1 MRRVLFENE
10 AFEEFTAWASESTKT
25 FERLAR
31 LIEEAARRTPFVG
44 TGKPEPLKH
53 QFKGCWSRRID
64 GEHRLV
70 YTVSDEFITIIACRE
85 HY

>member
-10 AFEEFTAWASESTKT
+10 AFAESTAWASENPKI
-25 FERLAR
+25 FERLTR
-31 LIEEAARRTPFVG
+31 LIEEVRRTPFVG
-44 TGKPEPLKH
+44 MGKPEPLKH
-53 QFKGCWSRRID
+53 QFKGCWSRRVD

-70 YTVSDEFITIIACRE
+70 YRASDEFITIIACRE

>member
-10 AFEEFTAWASESTKT
+10 AFAEFTAWSSEIPKI
-25 FERLAR
+25 FARLTR
-31 LIEEAARRTPFVG
+31 LIEEVRRTPFVG
-44 TGKPEPLKH
+44 MGKPEPLKH

-70 YTVSDEFITIIACRE
+70 YRVSDEFITIIACRE